1 MAFRAA
7 RTGAPLAPN
16 VQHHAKLRFIGRGDA
31 VAGLHHQVLPP
42 LKCPQEHVRFPRSS
56 RLCPSSTRHSVVCQV
71 HDHRA
76 KLAGPHHQ
84 GSRQVKR
91 AVHLHPRRPTV
102 SQLHGR
108 CGIDRGVIAQA
119 AADGIEQRYRLVRML
134 PRIIRPIR
142 QKLLGPTE
150 LFGCRMTDM
159 QHVFPMAFHALAVR
173 LQRLFLIF
181 QSLHAHAG
189 RLSMLRPLHFAQ
201 HEEINRDASEHNRRR
216 YHEVPRRKSQPP
228 KPVEG
233 YDSAAQ
239 LAEGKQHRGNSPKHA
254 APFCY
259 RLKC

>member
-1 MAFRAA
+1 M
-7 RTGAPLAPN
+7 T
-16 VQHHAKLRFIGRGDA
+16 
-31 VAGLHHQVLPP
+31 
-42 LKCPQEHVRFPRSS
+42 
-56 RLCPSSTRHSVVCQV
+56 
-71 HDHRA
+71 
-76 KLAGPHHQ
+76 
-84 GSRQVKR
+84 
-91 AVHLHPRRPTV
+91 
-102 SQLHGR
+102 
-108 CGIDRGVIAQA
+108 AQA
-119 AADGIEQRYRLVRML
+119 AADGIEQRHRLARML

-142 QKLLGPTE
+142 QKHLGPTE

-159 QHVFPMAFHALAVR
+159 QHVFPMALHALAVR

-181 QSLHAHAG
+181 QSLHADAG

-201 HEEINRDASEHNRRR
+201 HEEIHGNAGEDDRPCH
-216 YHEVPRRKSQPP
+216 HEITPGEIQPP